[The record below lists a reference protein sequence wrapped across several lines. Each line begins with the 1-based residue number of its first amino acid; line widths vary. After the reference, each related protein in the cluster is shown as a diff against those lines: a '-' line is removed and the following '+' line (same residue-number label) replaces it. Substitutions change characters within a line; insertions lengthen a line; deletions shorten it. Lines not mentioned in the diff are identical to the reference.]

1 MRMDVI
7 RASKFIDLLGR
18 VRELLSIAV
27 RRFLF
32 FQRVCFA

>member
-1 MRMDVI
+1 MDVI

-32 FQRVCFA
+32 FQRV